1 MMGMGARRIVGVAS
15 GKGGV
20 GKSTVAL
27 GLAMA
32 WRDMGL
38 RVGLLDADL
47 YGPDIPRM
55 LGLTRTVEAHH
66 LTLVER
72 PRPGRRRPE
81 PLDHAGLKV
90 WSTQF
95 LVAERQG
102 LALDAPLAGLLLER
116 A

>member
-27 GLAMA
+27 GLALA

-47 YGPDIPRM
+47 YGPDVPRM

-66 LTLVER
+66 LTLAD
-72 PRPGRRRPE
+72 RPGRGGRRPQ
-81 PLDHAGLKV
+81 PLDHEGLKV

-95 LVAERQG
+95 LVAEGQG
-102 LALDAPLAGLLLER
+102 LALQAPLVG
-116 A
+116 